1 MDWNTYNLKGTRDTV
16 KEKLSLDEKLP
27 AWVKAFLAAEIDALP
42 AECTHVVV
50 NAYGQ
55 SHAQGH
61 GTMRNIQ
68 VTVAGVSF

>member
-1 MDWNTYNLKGTRDTV
+1 MDWNTYNLKGTRDAV
-16 KEKLSLDEKLP
+16 KEKLSQDAKLP
-27 AWVKAFLAAEIDALP
+27 QPAKDFLSAEIDALP

-55 SHAQGH
+55 AHAQGH